1 MKIKQ
6 FKGILPLRMGLRGIR
21 QNKMGASFGVG
32 NQTEW
37 GWLTVPIGRL
47 AFPWKKNFFFAPAPH
62 AKFKSAK
69 VQKERYP

>member
-1 MKIKQ
+1 ME
-6 FKGILPLRMGLRGIR
+6 
-21 QNKMGASFGVG
+21 ASFGVG

-47 AFPWKKNFFFAPAPH
+47 AFPLKKKSFFAPAPH

-69 VQKERYP
+69 GTVSLKPQPGFFQFYLRCLVFLI